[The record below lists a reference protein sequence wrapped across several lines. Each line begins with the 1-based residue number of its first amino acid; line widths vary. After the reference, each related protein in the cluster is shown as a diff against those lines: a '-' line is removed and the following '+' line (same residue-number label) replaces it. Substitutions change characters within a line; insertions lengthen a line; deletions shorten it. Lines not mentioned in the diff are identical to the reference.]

1 MSKISSPLIQK
12 IFDQEIF
19 RYSTQLLTF
28 PNSISMHASKSTFHN
43 LPDQNLHELIVR
55 DEKEMILSLRNFY
68 QLHIKTYNKETGKH
82 WNISLVI
89 PYPHSSQLSH
99 PLLRNVIKSLKEN
112 FSSLTFGSTGKRLN
126 TL

>member
-43 LPDQNLHELIVR
+43 LPDQNLHKLIVR
-55 DEKEMILSLRNFY
+55 DEKEMIFSLRN
-68 QLHIKTYNKETGKH
+68 QLYIKTHNKETGKETALEYQPRDS
-82 WNISLVI
+82 ISTFLAI
-89 PYPHSSQLSH
+89 ISSIITQCD
-99 PLLRNVIKSLKEN
+99 
-112 FSSLTFGSTGKRLN
+112 
-126 TL
+126 

>member
-43 LPDQNLHELIVR
+43 LPDQNLHKLIVR
-55 DEKEMILSLRNFY
+55 DEKEMILSLRN
-68 QLHIKTYNKETGKH
+68 QLHIKIHNKELESIG
-82 WNISLVI
+82 ISA
-89 PYPHSSQLSH
+89 S
-99 PLLRNVIKSLKEN
+99 
-112 FSSLTFGSTGKRLN
+112 
-126 TL
+126 

>member
-28 PNSISMHASKSTFHN
+28 PNSISMHASKTFHN

-55 DEKEMILSLRNFY
+55 DEKEITF
-68 QLHIKTYNKETGKH
+68 
-82 WNISLVI
+82 VI
-89 PYPHSSQLSH
+89 FINY
-99 PLLRNVIKSLKEN
+99 I
-112 FSSLTFGSTGKRLN
+112 
-126 TL
+126 

>member
-43 LPDQNLHELIVR
+43 LPDQNLHKLIVR
-55 DEKEMILSLRNFY
+55 DEKEMILSLRN
-68 QLHIKTYNKETGKH
+68 QLHIKIHNKETGKH

-112 FSSLTFGSTGKRLN
+112 FSSLTLGSTGRRLN